1 MQRRLCYI
9 SRCYRNAESAGSKA
23 KSDYET
29 VLRSMGAVNL
39 GLPISFHNNK
49 VVAFLLN
56 LIGIGLLVLRLR
68 KGDILFLQYPVK
80 KYFVFLCQFARFRK
94 ASSIVF
100 IHDLGSFR
108 RGKVKVPKEIKKLM
122 NADYL
127 IAANTAM
134 RSWLLDHGYSHPVG
148 AMGFHDYLADS
159 SPKDS
164 PSLEPTNITVAYAG
178 GLAKRKNSFLEKLS
192 HQSFSYKLLLYG
204 NNKDLELCDNKN
216 IIRHPFMKDTD
227 FIEKVQANFGLIWD
241 GDSLDECSGPW
252 GEYLK
257 YNSPHKASFYI
268 RAGLPLIIWRCA
280 ALAPLVEEE
289 GIGILIDSLQELDH
303 ILKDMTSERYEKMI
317 ENISRV
323 NAQISNGQCLKNAL
337 LKAMESFNQPEK
349 TVY

>member
-80 KYFVFLCQFARFRK
+80 KYFVFLCRFARFRK

-100 IHDLGSFR
+100 IHDLGS
-108 RGKVKVPKEIKKLM
+108 
-122 NADYL
+122 
-127 IAANTAM
+127 
-134 RSWLLDHGYSHPVG
+134 
-148 AMGFHDYLADS
+148 
-159 SPKDS
+159 
-164 PSLEPTNITVAYAG
+164 
-178 GLAKRKNSFLEKLS
+178 
-192 HQSFSYKLLLYG
+192 
-204 NNKDLELCDNKN
+204 
-216 IIRHPFMKDTD
+216 
-227 FIEKVQANFGLIWD
+227 
-241 GDSLDECSGPW
+241 
-252 GEYLK
+252 
-257 YNSPHKASFYI
+257 
-268 RAGLPLIIWRCA
+268 PLI
-280 ALAPLVEEE
+280 EEE

-337 LKAMESFNQPEK
+337 LKAVESFNQSEK
-349 TVY
+349 TVH

>member
-1 MQRRLCYI
+1 
-9 SRCYRNAESAGSKA
+9 
-23 KSDYET
+23 
-29 VLRSMGAVNL
+29 MGAVNL

-80 KYFVFLCQFARFRK
+80 KYFVFLCRFARFRK

-134 RSWLLDHGYSHPVG
+134 RSWLLDYGYSHPVG
-148 AMGFHDYLADS
+148 VMGFHDYLADS

-178 GLAKRKNSFLEKLS
+178 GLAKRKNSFLEQLS
-192 HQSFSYKLLLYG
+192 HQSFSYKLLLY
-204 NNKDLELCDNKN
+204 
-216 IIRHPFMKDTD
+216 TD